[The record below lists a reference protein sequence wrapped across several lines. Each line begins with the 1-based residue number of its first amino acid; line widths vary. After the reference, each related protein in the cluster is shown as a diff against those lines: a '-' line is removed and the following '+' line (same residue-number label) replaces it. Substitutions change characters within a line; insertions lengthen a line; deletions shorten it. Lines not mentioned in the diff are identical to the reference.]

1 MAYSLNCEM
10 NGVKTDPFQFGLSV
24 GIGVISGFVG
34 RDGADAVCNAK
45 KYKSISNISKTLV
58 SKKKIALYTGKLS
71 VIKKDFL
78 AA

>member
-1 MAYSLNCEM
+1 L
-10 NGVKTDPFQFGLSV
+10 F
-24 GIGVISGFVG
+24 G
-34 RDGADAVCNAK
+34 RDGADAVRNVK

-71 VIKKDFL
+71 VIKKEFL